1 MGLLMLFCFSCK
13 RTAYDF
19 SRMNGIDAEGSWGI
33 PLVNADLSIGDILSL
48 ADNPS
53 FIQTGNDGT
62 LEITYQLEKDSLI
75 SSEQLLGIMKD
86 KVISAS
92 KTLTVSGSHF
102 PHLPQISFTLYNDT
116 TTLEFPADE
125 AVLDYARIKSGLLT
139 LHLAHDIPIN
149 FTVEVSSPQIKDAA
163 NHDFHVTYN
172 INAYEDNQIDLDLS
186 GYTLVP
192 NAVNKA
198 DIYLHLTAV
207 SSGAE
212 VPNNPVIQ
220 YSVLA
225 RKLVLEELR
234 GRIKAFDMD
243 LDESLDFDLSFL
255 SSQLG
260 GSITLY
266 NPQVECLVQNTFPI
280 GADLTVRD
288 ASFSGTGVPTTSLL
302 SSSPVTIHMPANTQ
316 SFESVPLPLTSSLF
330 LNTNMSSLHFAGTA
344 VLNPNGMNTPVL
356 TVTEHQTINLKIAI
370 TLPLKVKLDRITFH
384 DTLDFGGAD
393 IPDINGISNIVFR
406 FRIENQLPLGF
417 DMQAYFYDSQAHRV
431 RDSLFTTPMAIP
443 GYYGGMSVP
452 CEAYIAK
459 EDVAQIQRMLS
470 CDKIIL
476 KAGVNTDDHQ
486 VAIRSDQTLKVR
498 LSAKF
503 DVDLGTLANQYLQP

>member
-13 RTAYDF
+13 RNAYDF

-33 PLVNADLSIGDILSL
+33 PLVNAELSIGDILSL

-75 SSEQLLGIMKD
+75 SSEQLLGILKD
-86 KVISAS
+86 KVVSES
-92 KTLTVSGSHF
+92 KTLTISGSQF
-102 PHLPQISFTLYNDT
+102 PHLPQTSFTLYNDT
-116 TTLEFPADE
+116 TTLDFPADE
-125 AVLDYARIKSGLLT
+125 AILEYARIKSGLLT
-139 LHLAHDIPIN
+139 LHLIHDIPIN
-149 FTVEVSSPQIKDAA
+149 FTVEVSSPQIKDGA
-163 NHDFHVTYN
+163 NQNFHATYN

-207 SSGAE
+207 STGAD

-243 LDESLDFDLSFL
+243 LDEGLDFDLSFL

-288 ASFSGTGVPTTSLL
+288 ASISGTGIPATSLL
-302 SSSPVTIHMPANTQ
+302 SSSPATIHMPANTQ
-316 SFESVPLPLTSSLF
+316 NFESIPLPLTSSLF
-330 LNTNMSSLHFAGTA
+330 LNTNLNHLHFAGTA

-370 TLPLKVKLDRITFH
+370 TLPLKMKLDKITFH
-384 DTLDFGGAD
+384 DTLDFGGTD

-406 FRIENQLPLGF
+406 FRIENQLPIGF
-417 DMQAYFYDSQAHRV
+417 DMQAYFYDSQTHRV

-443 GYYGGMSVP
+443 GCYAGMPIP
-452 CEAYIAK
+452 CEAFIAK
-459 EDVAQIQRMLS
+459 DDVAQIQRMLS

-476 KAGVNTDDHQ
+476 KAGVNTADHQ
-486 VAIRSDQTLKVR
+486 VAIRSDQSLKVR

-503 DVDLGTLANQYLQP
+503 DVDLGTLADQYLQP